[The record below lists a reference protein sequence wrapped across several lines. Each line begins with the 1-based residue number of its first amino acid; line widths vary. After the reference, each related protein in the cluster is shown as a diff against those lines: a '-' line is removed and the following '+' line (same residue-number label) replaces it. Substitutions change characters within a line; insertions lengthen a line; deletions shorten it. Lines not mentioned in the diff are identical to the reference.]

1 MNHPSPVKASPLLGQ
16 DGSGGLR
23 SGQDESSGLSK
34 LIMSPL
40 AELGSERC
48 TRIYSWKIDLCT
60 FAALIPTLNVAR
72 MFLFSSRTLSH
83 FLQVQNFKLLAVP
96 EEAKLDCQKNCF
108 DS

>member
-1 MNHPSPVKASPLLGQ
+1 MVPEVFEAARMKVLASPNSSPHWPEQALKDVQGHILG
-16 DGSGGLR
+16 
-23 SGQDESSGLSK
+23 K
-34 LIMSPL
+34 L
-40 AELGSERC
+40 
-48 TRIYSWKIDLCT
+48 T